1 MQHRSE
7 TFGGQSVTRSDQAP
21 QRDRRTEVGRLAVQ
35 GETGASEPLGR
46 KVAGRN
52 YGISVMEAVQAG
64 CPVVL
69 TEDVYLAADLVAA
82 GAAVFSP
89 QEPEAAAEVI
99 GGLLDDVERR
109 SEMRAAAHR
118 YTASTLGSDSVAR
131 QYSDLIAARR

>member
-1 MQHRSE
+1 
-7 TFGGQSVTRSDQAP
+7 
-21 QRDRRTEVGRLAVQ
+21 
-35 GETGASEPLGR
+35 
-46 KVAGRN
+46 
-52 YGISVMEAVQAG
+52 MEAVQAG